1 MTRLR
6 SPSFRKELEHYCD
19 RLKDIYGNL
28 TIILSGSTAVGEDMP
43 WSDVDLIVIADFKKP
58 FIERL
63 EELTPPIN
71 SHINFEVVAYTPEEF
86 KQMFHQ
92 LNIKAIEAVE
102 DGIPIVSG
110 PILGELKARLV
121 ELKRRGLTKTKC
133 SYILLQPEAS

>member
-1 MTRLR
+1 
-6 SPSFRKELEHYCD
+6 
-19 RLKDIYGNL
+19 
-28 TIILSGSTAVGEDMP
+28 MP
-43 WSDVDLIVIADFKKP
+43 WSDVDLVVIADFKKP

-63 EELTPPIN
+63 EELTPSIS

-86 KQMFHQ
+86 KQMLDQ

-102 DGIPIVSG
+102 DGVPIVGG
-110 PILGELKARLV
+110 PILDELKARLA